1 MLKQWMAEA
10 SYLGFTKNQANDH
23 WLCLWEY
30 LSAKISYH
38 RTRIDLIENAADS
51 PFRPRLIQA
60 NTEEL
65 TQSFARKVVDFS
77 EAQIALYSDVISL
90 IRSENPQGHWH

>member
-1 MLKQWMAEA
+1 MAEA
-10 SYLGFTKNQANDH
+10 AYLGLTKNQANDH

-38 RTRIDLIENAADS
+38 RTRIDLIEKAADS
-51 PFRPRLIQA
+51 PFQPRLIQA

-77 EAQIALYSDVISL
+77 EAQIALYSDVIS
-90 IRSENPQGHWH
+90 IIKSKSPPSPWSRIPQ